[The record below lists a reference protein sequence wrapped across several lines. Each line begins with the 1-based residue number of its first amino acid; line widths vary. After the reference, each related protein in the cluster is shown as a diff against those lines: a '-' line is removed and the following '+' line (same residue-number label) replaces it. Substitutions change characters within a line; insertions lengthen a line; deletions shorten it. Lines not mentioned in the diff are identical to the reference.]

1 MKILQKIEFWLF
13 SAPALVVAI
22 GGIAHYGAWRVLWV
36 FPVCFVLNSALRFG
50 KKLPVELL
58 DGQRIRA
65 CRSGNW
71 PRAYALILPIA
82 LYDWFVSSFLVDFAG
97 LLVAWRFREA
107 MPGWLVALCVY
118 AGSFAVPSLVRQIQG
133 RCDGGYGEILI
144 EAERLMLL
152 AAIPLAVFFELTPVR
167 FALYSLPFAVVGLVW
182 TAILWYKTERVRF
195 NAIWE
200 GEKAGRPWRQ
210 TGKLHWF
217 PRPGIVYEPDQQ
229 LNGMLAAKVNGG
241 DWDKAKGAFTVL
253 SVSPV
258 VFISFT
264 LLVGGAA
271 VLVDRWRGLV
281 LFSALAAFALWFLHS
296 AFVATEKWDT
306 WKHTF
311 ASAAPHTF
319 CYFWLGAMIAWFGT
333 DDLVLMIATG
343 AFLVGCFEFPTRFIV
358 RASLE
363 RNADTLRFFATVA
376 AVGLAIWVRVA
387 FDAPW
392 YACALC
398 ATVAASPLVV
408 ARHFWPVKPLVLPE
422 GAHTAQPGTVS
433 GDPAKADRRERE
445 RQRKM
450 EAFRRSK
457 RG

>member
-1 MKILQKIEFWLF
+1 MILLQKIEFWLF
-13 SAPALVVAI
+13 SVPALVVAI
-22 GGIAHYGAWRVLWV
+22 GGIAHYGAWRALWA
-36 FPVCFVLNSALRFG
+36 FPICFVLNSAFRFG

-58 DGQRIRA
+58 DGPRVRA
-65 CRSGNW
+65 CRSGKW
-71 PRAYALILPIA
+71 SRAYALILPLA
-82 LYDWFVSSFLVDFAG
+82 LYDWFVSSFLVDFVA
-97 LLVAWRFREA
+97 LLIAWRFHGA

-144 EAERLMLL
+144 EAERLMIL
-152 AAIPLAVFFELTPVR
+152 AAIPLAVFVELTPVR
-167 FALYSLPFAVVGLVW
+167 FALYSLPFAVVGLLW
-182 TAILWYKTERVRF
+182 IAIRWYKAERVRF
-195 NAIWE
+195 NSIWE

-217 PRPGIVYEPDQQ
+217 PRPGVVYEPDQQ
-229 LNGMLAAKVNGG
+229 LSGILATKVNGG
-241 DWDKAKGAFTVL
+241 DWDKAKCAFTVL

-258 VFISFT
+258 VFISFA

-281 LFSALAAFALWFLHS
+281 LFSALSAFVLWFLHS
-296 AFVATEKWDT
+296 AFIATEKLDT

-333 DDLVLMIATG
+333 NDLVLLIATG

-358 RASLE
+358 RASSE
-363 RNADTLRFFATVA
+363 RNADSLRFFATMA
-376 AVGLAIWVRVA
+376 AVGLAIWVRYEFGA
-387 FDAPW
+387 AW
-392 YACALC
+392 YVCGLC
-398 ATVAASPLVV
+398 ATVAAYPLVV
-408 ARHFWPVKPLVLPE
+408 ARHFWPVKPLVLPD
-422 GAHTAQPGTVS
+422 GANTAQPGAAG
-433 GDPAKADRRERE
+433 GDSAAKERRDRKRE
-445 RQRKM
+445 RQM
-450 EAFRRSK
+450 AAFRRSQ

>member
-13 SAPALVVAI
+13 SVPALVVAI

-58 DGQRIRA
+58 DGPRIRA

-107 MPGWLVALCVY
+107 MPGWMVALCVY
-118 AGSFAVPSLVRQIQG
+118 AGSFAVPSLVRTVQG

-152 AAIPLAVFFELTPVR
+152 AAIPLALLVEPTPLR
-167 FALYSLPFAVVGLVW
+167 FALYSLPFAVVGLLW
-182 TAILWYKTERVRF
+182 IAIRWYKAERVRF
-195 NAIWE
+195 NSIWE

-217 PRPGIVYEPDQQ
+217 PRPGVVYEPDQQ
-229 LNGMLAAKVNGG
+229 LSGILATKVNGG
-241 DWDKAKGAFTVL
+241 DWDKAKCAFTVL

-258 VFISFT
+258 VFISFA

-281 LFSALAAFALWFLHS
+281 LFSALSAFVLWFLHS
-296 AFVATEKWDT
+296 AFIATEKLDT

-333 DDLVLMIATG
+333 NDLVLLIATG

-358 RASLE
+358 RASSE
-363 RNADTLRFFATVA
+363 RNADSLRFFATMA
-376 AVGLAIWVRVA
+376 AVGLASWVRYEFGA
-387 FDAPW
+387 AW
-392 YACALC
+392 YVCGLC
-398 ATVAASPLVV
+398 ATVAAYPLVV
-408 ARHFWPVKPLVLPE
+408 ARHFWPVKPLVLPD
-422 GAHTAQPGTVS
+422 GANTAQPGAAG
-433 GDPAKADRRERE
+433 GDSAAKERRDRKRE
-445 RQRKM
+445 RQM
-450 EAFRRSK
+450 AAFRRSQ

>member
-13 SAPALVVAI
+13 SVPALVVAI

-58 DGQRIRA
+58 DGPRIRA

-107 MPGWLVALCVY
+107 MPGWMVALCVY
-118 AGSFAVPSLVRQIQG
+118 AGSFAVPSLVRTVQG

-152 AAIPLAVFFELTPVR
+152 AAIPLALLVEPTPLR
-167 FALYSLPFAVVGLVW
+167 FALYSLPFAVVGLLW
-182 TAILWYKTERVRF
+182 IAIRWYKAERVRF
-195 NAIWE
+195 NSIWE

-217 PRPGIVYEPDQQ
+217 PRPGVVYEPDQQ
-229 LNGMLAAKVNGG
+229 LSGILATKVNGG
-241 DWDKAKGAFTVL
+241 DWDKAKCAFTVL

-258 VFISFT
+258 VFISFA

-281 LFSALAAFALWFLHS
+281 LFSALSAFVLWFLHS
-296 AFVATEKWDT
+296 AFIATEKLDT

-319 CYFWLGAMIAWFGT
+319 CFFWLGAMIAWFGT
-333 DDLVLMIATG
+333 DDLVLLIATG

-358 RASLE
+358 RTSSE

-398 ATVAASPLVV
+398 ATVAAYPLVV
-408 ARHFWPVKPLVLPE
+408 ARHFWPVKPLVLPD
-422 GAHTAQPGTVS
+422 GGHTAQPGAVS
-433 GDPAKADRRERE
+433 GDPGKADRRERK
-445 RQRKM
+445 RQRQM